1 MRNFLLET
9 LETILLA
16 VAIFL
21 VLHASVQNFKVEGP
35 SMAPTLNHGEYLLVN
50 KLVYRGFSLS
60 EIYKVLPGFSSDS
73 TDTFYPFHPPQRG
86 EVLVFQFPHDP
97 DRDFVKRIIGIPGDS
112 ITIRNG
118 QVFRNGLYIDEPYV
132 AEKGNTNM
140 ASIRVPNSG
149 YFVLGDNRPNSN
161 DSRTWNFM
169 FVAHDAVVGKAWHS
183 FRLPSWMPSDLGFFS
198 RAA

>member
-21 VLHASVQNFKVEGP
+21 VLNASIQNFKVEGP

-97 DRDFVKRIIGIPGDS
+97 DRDFVKRIIGILKR
-112 ITIRNG
+112 TIPLG
-118 QVFRNGLYIDEPYV
+118 QHRATTVRMY
-132 AEKGNTNM
+132 
-140 ASIRVPNSG
+140 
-149 YFVLGDNRPNSN
+149 
-161 DSRTWNFM
+161 
-169 FVAHDAVVGKAWHS
+169 
-183 FRLPSWMPSDLGFFS
+183 LPIISSKTIS
-198 RAA
+198 